1 MESLQE
7 PKKYLSASKNP
18 CWLQDPVR
26 RKGLRC
32 LPYFYIAGVQ
42 KCGTS
47 DLYRRLRM
55 HPDIMRGTA
64 KEYHFWD
71 RGRFGVVDLIE
82 GGEVLNDCRSES
94 AMRGSGL
101 VE

>member
-1 MESLQE
+1 
-7 PKKYLSASKNP
+7 
-18 CWLQDPVR
+18 
-26 RKGLRC
+26 
-32 LPYFYIAGVQ
+32 
-42 KCGTS
+42 
-47 DLYRRLRM
+47 M